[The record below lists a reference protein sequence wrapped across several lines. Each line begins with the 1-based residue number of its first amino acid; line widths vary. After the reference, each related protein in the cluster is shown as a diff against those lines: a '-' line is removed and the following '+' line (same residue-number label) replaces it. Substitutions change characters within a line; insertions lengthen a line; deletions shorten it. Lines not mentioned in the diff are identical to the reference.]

1 MTSSPGV
8 ATAIELP
15 ALPPGRADPDWIA
28 AAVARFEGPLI
39 LYAQRVL
46 GESDLSRARDV
57 VQEAFLKL
65 CRAARD
71 EVEGH
76 LAAWLYTVCRRNAL
90 DIRRKERRMTL
101 MTEERASAFPSSETG
116 PADAAERADSSAEVS
131 RMLRQLP
138 ESQREVVILKFTHGL
153 SYKEIAESTGHSIG
167 NVGFLLHAALKAL
180 RVLSAKC

>member
-1 MTSSPGV
+1 MTSSIGV
-8 ATAIELP
+8 AIAVESPPPP
-15 ALPPGRADPDWIA
+15 AAYPDPNWIA
-28 AAVARFEGPLI
+28 VAVARYEGPLI

-46 GESDLSRARDV
+46 GESDLARARDV
-57 VQEAFLKL
+57 VQETFLKL
-65 CRAARD
+65 CRATRA

-101 MTEERASAFPSSETG
+101 MTEQSASVFPSGIED

-138 ESQREVVILKFTHGL
+138 ENQREVVVLKFAHGL

-167 NVGFLLHAALKAL
+167 NVGFLLHTALKSL
-180 RVLSAKC
+180 RARVT